1 MILLLGSSC
10 CLTYFATRRIGRWG
24 HQMRR
29 QLSMASRKT
38 AIADLFDYIEVFYN
52 RSRTHSTLGHI
63 SPKRFLAGWIS
74 SQHEQA
80 VAA

>member
-1 MILLLGSSC
+1 
-10 CLTYFATRRIGRWG
+10 LTAYSNAPTESFFNSLKNEHVHGARYATWE
-24 HQMRR
+24 
-29 QLSMASRKT
+29 A

-52 RSRTHSTLGHI
+52 RSRKHSTLGYV
-63 SPKRFLAGWIS
+63 SPTRFLAGWIG